1 MSASAVL
8 KLQKVGFT
16 AEQVEALA
24 DFMDTQAASK
34 ADLEAAAH
42 GLNSRIEELDHKLSS
57 QIEVVEHRTDLK
69 FADIRS
75 EMTLIRADMRAQE
88 QRMIIKLGGMMVV
101 AVGVIVTLVKLLP
114 GGHP

>member
-16 AEQVEALA
+16 AERVEALA

-34 ADLEAAAH
+34 ADLGEAVH
-42 GLNSRIEELDHKLSS
+42 SLKS
-57 QIEVVEHRTDLK
+57 QMESGEHRLDM
-69 FADIRS
+69 
-75 EMTLIRADMRAQE
+75 EMSLMRADMRQME
-88 QRMIIKLGGMMVV
+88 QRIIIKLGGMMVV
-101 AVGVIVTLVKLLP
+101 MVGVVVAIVKLLP